1 MPTFVRTFIGAS
13 VLLLMTVQ
21 GANAQ
26 TLTLESA
33 LQTAFAN
40 NPDMAAAQWEI
51 DIAQGGRQ
59 QAGLIPN
66 PVASWDAEDTRR
78 NSRTTRR

>member
-51 DIAQGGRQ
+51 DPTFDLRCEAYNDSRQ
-59 QAGLIPN
+59 PAKSFP
-66 PVASWDAEDTRR
+66 SFSSTC
-78 NSRTTRR
+78 S

>member
-40 NPDMAAAQWEI
+40 NPDMAAAQREI
-51 DIAQGGRQ
+51 DIAQGAPGP
-59 QAGLIPN
+59 GWLP
-66 PVASWDAEDTRR
+66 PGTFCRR
-78 NSRTTRR
+78 